1 MWLYIFA
8 LLLTFTIFGMLK
20 YNEAMDGDKKYVIT
34 IGRQYGSGGREIGRM
49 VANAL
54 GIRYYDKELL
64 TEAAKSSGV
73 NQELFEAADE
83 RTPSFFSNL
92 WSFNLGFNSG
102 AYLLGNTPLSDDS
115 IYSAQCSVMR
125 QLAEK
130 SSCVIVGRSADY
142 VLRANPRLISVFIH
156 ASIES
161 RAERI
166 MKRKDCE
173 TIDAAK
179 SLATKKD
186 KLRSSYYNFYTDKTW
201 GDAASYDLS
210 IDSSKLSSEDVCKV
224 IVDYVHLR
232 LKQ

>member
-1 MWLYIFA
+1 M
-8 LLLTFTIFGMLK
+8 
-20 YNEAMDGDKKYVIT
+20 NKYVIT
-34 IGRQYGSGGREIGRM
+34 IGRQYGSGGREIGHM
-49 VANAL
+49 VADSL

-115 IYSAQCSVMR
+115 IYSAQCSVMKE
-125 QLAEK
+125 LAEK

-142 VLRANPRLISVFIH
+142 VLRNHPRLVSIFIH
-156 ASIES
+156 SSLDA
-161 RAERI
+161 RVARI
-166 MKRKDCE
+166 MGRNDCE
-173 TIDAAK
+173 TEEAAR
-179 SLATKKD
+179 SLAAKKD

-210 IDSSKLSSEDVCKV
+210 IDSSKLTTDEVCK
-224 IVDYVHLR
+224 IIIDYVHLR
-232 LKQ
+232 LKDL